1 MMKRLFSFLLIAT
14 ALTLTLDS
22 CHKVVRDQTFALVD
36 EMNDSVLVA
45 KIDGTRVNFD
55 ITEAVFT
62 NGAVMY
68 GDSVIIHYIGD
79 LSKKR
84 AFAESVHLIDRPSQ
98 VITVP
103 ADGSVDSTKE
113 MKLRDVDPK
122 ASNRAKRASDIA
134 RQFIK
139 K

>member
-1 MMKRLFSFLLIAT
+1 MKRLLSFLFIAIG
-14 ALTLTLDS
+14 LTLTFYA

-45 KIDGTRVNFD
+45 KINGERVKFD
-55 ITEAVFT
+55 ITEANFT

-79 LSKKR
+79 LSMKR
-84 AFAESVHLIDRPSQ
+84 AYAEAVHLVNRPGRI
-98 VITVP
+98 VEVP
-103 ADGSVDSTKE
+103 TDGSIDSTKE
-113 MKLRDVDPK
+113 LKTIDVDPK
-122 ASNRAKRASDIA
+122 AARRAKRANDIA